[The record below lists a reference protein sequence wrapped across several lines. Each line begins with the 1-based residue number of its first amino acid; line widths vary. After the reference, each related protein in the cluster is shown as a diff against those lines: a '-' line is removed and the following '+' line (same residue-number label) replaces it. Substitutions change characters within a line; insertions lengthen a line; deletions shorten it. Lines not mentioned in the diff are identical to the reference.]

1 MVSYYSTSGTQFQI
15 LHRELN
21 GLAPCYISEQLNPN
35 CTMSAETVVLTVPMS
50 ILVPELSFPISAVTS
65 VVSINV
71 SENVSYLTFHW
82 VVAFFF
88 LSLFV

>member
-1 MVSYYSTSGTQFQI
+1 
-15 LHRELN
+15 
-21 GLAPCYISEQLNPN
+21 
-35 CTMSAETVVLTVPMS
+35 MSAETVVLTVPMS

>member
-1 MVSYYSTSGTQFQI
+1 
-15 LHRELN
+15 
-21 GLAPCYISEQLNPN
+21 
-35 CTMSAETVVLTVPMS
+35 MSAETVVLTVPMS

-71 SENVSYLTFHW
+71 SENVSGLTFHW